1 MKLKPCLTA
10 VALLAVTIF
19 ATNAA
24 AQSDPD
30 FVDGARWYG
39 ALGVGYH
46 WPATV
51 DSHSTGLAPDGRP
64 YDWQWKTQSSVAV
77 VARLGYRFTP
87 HIRGEI
93 ETGYYNSSLLSV
105 QAPGG
110 TAGGVSIAR
119 PGEPYGL
126 CSRTSP
132 ANGCIPAGGSPGSWT
147 WMLAGMANV
156 IYDVLPDQRLDPFIG
171 AGVGIAHVE
180 WAGDALTYR
189 FSNVPG
195 TISPANPAVQTL
207 KDAGTLDRIS
217 QLAFQVLGGV
227 SYRVAPKVHLDLTYY
242 YYLTPN
248 NLRWNPVNNT
258 PGLAVGA
265 GLRPGDFLGKFQ
277 DQSLIVAC
285 RYAF

>member
-1 MKLKPCLTA
+1 VKTRLGAASLVA
-10 VALLAVTIF
+10 VMAV

-24 AQSDPD
+24 AQSGRD
-30 FVDGARWYG
+30 FTDGPRWYG
-39 ALGVGYH
+39 ALGVGFH
-46 WPATV
+46 WPKTV
-51 DSHSTGLAPDGRP
+51 DSQSTGLAPDGRP

-87 HIRGEI
+87 HVRAEI
-93 ETGYYNSSLLSV
+93 ESGYYNSSLLSV
-105 QAPGG
+105 HAPGG
-110 TAGGVSIAR
+110 TAGGVSLAR

-126 CSRTSP
+126 CSRTSVGP
-132 ANGCIPAGGSPGSWT
+132 ACIPAGGSPGSWT

-156 IYDVLPDQRLDPFIG
+156 IYDVLPNQRLDPFIG

-195 TISPANPAVQTL
+195 IISQTNPAVQTL
-207 KDAGTLDRIS
+207 KDAGTLDRPS
-217 QLAFQVLGGV
+217 QLAFQFLGGL
-227 SYRVAPKVHLDLTYY
+227 SYRIAPRIHLDLTYY
-242 YYLTPN
+242 DYFTPN
-248 NLRWNPVNNT
+248 KLRWNPVNNT

-265 GLRPGDFLGKFQ
+265 GLRPGDFLGRFQ
-277 DQSLIVAC
+277 DQSVIVGY